1 MASDPA
7 ALHRSPSPRRDVAWS
22 RGGATESGQAPT
34 YRLSPADAQW
44 SGSPPSPLAQTPAQT
59 LAQTL
64 AQTQTQ
70 THGIPGAAIA
80 PMPAKR
86 PVKAPI

>member
-59 LAQTL
+59 LAQK
-64 AQTQTQ
+64 QTQ

>member
-44 SGSPPSPLAQTPAQT
+44 SGSPPSPLAQT
-59 LAQTL
+59 LAQTQT
-64 AQTQTQ
+64 QTQTQ
-70 THGIPGAAIA
+70 THGIPSAAIA
-80 PMPAKR
+80 PMPARRRVKR